1 MVDGIMK
8 FRFRSFIA
16 LPPSLCALAAPPMC
30 CQMIDPDDTDEPD
43 VFYDALRDNVQRLES
58 FQLSSFPFLDN
69 TVVDILDLLLPRLS
83 SLQLRVIND
92 RELTRDV
99 DTGIIT
105 FEVYAEDVELPRMFG
120 GGPSDLR
127 KFSLWDYTFRPHNTV
142 PNNINDKE
150 GIPLRWR
157 HQTLDTF

>member
-69 TVVDILDLLLPRLS
+69 TVVDILDLPLPRLS

-92 RELTRDV
+92 RELT
-99 DTGIIT
+99 
-105 FEVYAEDVELPRMFG
+105 
-120 GGPSDLR
+120 
-127 KFSLWDYTFRPHNTV
+127 
-142 PNNINDKE
+142 
-150 GIPLRWR
+150 
-157 HQTLDTF
+157 